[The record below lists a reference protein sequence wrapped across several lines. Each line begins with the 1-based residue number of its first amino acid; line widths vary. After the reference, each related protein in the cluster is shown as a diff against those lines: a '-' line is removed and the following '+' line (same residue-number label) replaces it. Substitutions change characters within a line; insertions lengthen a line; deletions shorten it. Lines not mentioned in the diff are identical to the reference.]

1 MGTCTS
7 MIDLFGLAL
16 IRESIATR
24 WDGRGESWGAGSV
37 EIPER
42 PRVHRNGVF
51 CFPPTLVE
59 KYLELWIIQA
69 RGYLQR
75 RLLLQGGYLSYEYYS
90 YRRYGQLAGPS

>member
-1 MGTCTS
+1 MGGRKRGDIGEAS
-7 MIDLFGLAL
+7 RAQ
-16 IRESIATR
+16 E
-24 WDGRGESWGAGSV
+24 WD
-37 EIPER
+37 
-42 PRVHRNGVF
+42 F

-90 YRRYGQLAGPS
+90 YRRYGQLARPS

>member
-7 MIDLFGLAL
+7 MIELFGMAL

-24 WDGRGESWGAGSV
+24 WDGRGDSWGAGSAGSASRAR
-37 EIPER
+37 EWD
-42 PRVHRNGVF
+42 F
-51 CFPPTLVE
+51 YSPPTLVE

-69 RGYLQR
+69 MGYLQR
-75 RLLLQGGYLSYEYYS
+75 RLPLQGGYLSYEYYS